1 MKTLV
6 TGGVGFIGSDM
17 LHHLPPSS
25 GHEFANRDSGTRAS
39 TRPRD
44 ARNLQ
49 IGSRPWRQHVLT
61 GNDPRQRYG
70 WLYHRPASAHG

>member
-17 LHHLPPSS
+17 FRHLRSS
-25 GHEFANRDSGTRAS
+25 TGHEFANLDNGKRAS
-39 TRPRD
+39 TRPRG

-49 IGSRPWRQHVLT
+49 IGSRPWRQHGLT
-61 GNDPRQRYG
+61 GNAPRQRYG
-70 WLYHRPASAHG
+70 WLDHRPASAHG